1 MEVGSVASSEL
12 TTPAGIAAFGYK
24 CWEIIDLSN
33 GLPIDD
39 HGDGIRHFDS
49 LADANSWAED
59 AGVQEKGAGVE
70 PREVDAPCWLVTAIC
85 GWVLDD
91 ELPMQ
96 MHHATAEEALRAAL
110 DSDMT
115 IASGGLIC
123 SPDCDDCKSGTSPDP
138 SAGDA

>member
-1 MEVGSVASSEL
+1 MPDTQL
-12 TTPAGIAAFGYK
+12 TIPAGIAALGHN

-49 LADANSWAED
+49 LADADSWAE
-59 AGVQEKGAGVE
+59 ATGAKTKGAGVE
-70 PREVDAPCWLVTAIC
+70 LREMDAPCWLATAIC

-96 MHHATAEEALRAAL
+96 MHHTTAEETLRAVL
-110 DSDMT
+110 DNDMKV
-115 IASGGLIC
+115 ASGGLIC
-123 SPDCDDCKSGTSPDP
+123 TPDCDDCKSGSRP
-138 SAGDA
+138 